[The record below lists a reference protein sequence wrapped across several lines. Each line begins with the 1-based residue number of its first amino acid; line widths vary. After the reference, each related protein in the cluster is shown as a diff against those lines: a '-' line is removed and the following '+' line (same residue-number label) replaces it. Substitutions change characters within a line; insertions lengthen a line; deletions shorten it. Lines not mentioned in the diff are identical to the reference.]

1 MASDVDARLR
11 AEVARRARRRCE
23 YCLIQEQDA
32 GFAHEVDHIVSRK
45 HGGLST
51 SYNLAYACVL
61 CNRYKGSDVASVG
74 SARQIVRLFHPRKDR
89 WSDRFRIQ
97 GELIE
102 PISEAVQVTVGL
114 LRLNAAERLGERK
127 LLQSVGYY
135 PIA

>member
-1 MASDVDARLR
+1 VASDVDARLR
-11 AEVARRARRRCE
+11 AEVTRRARHRCE

-51 SYNLAYACVL
+51 SDNLAYACVL

-74 SARQIVRLFHPRKDR
+74 SAKQIVRLFHPRKDR
-89 WSDRFRIQ
+89 WSDHFRIQ

-102 PISEAVQVTVGL
+102 PISEVGQVTVGL
-114 LRLNAAERLGERK
+114 LRLNAAERLAERK
-127 LLQSVGYY
+127 LLQSVGNY
-135 PIA
+135 PIV